1 MSTVIATTSTVSVM
15 DDDSRKR
22 SRSRSTS
29 SDDRSSLPPSSLS
42 MSGNDGLTISTK
54 KTRLTLEATRDQA
67 IDAVAEIHLIIAKQ
81 RSEIDQLRSVVNQQ
95 QEHINFL
102 LSVIGMT
109 DATSPP
115 ITVPS
120 TSAPGYLDQDSSSAV
135 CPPAVDSVAPAAPTY
150 TMKTANLLPAMQP
163 LAKRFTS
170 AVVSAVYRDL
180 DDKDR
185 RSRNVVVSGLP
196 AGDDDKL
203 SVTRLL
209 TTEFN
214 DPPNVVKVR
223 RLGREHPGK
232 LRPLLVVL
240 ANAGQASSYVRR
252 AKQLRQSSDEYVK
265 RFIYVNADATRAEA
279 LAAYQIRCERRE
291 RATRSA
297 AARSSQQQSSAAA
310 SAMTAVLLPTA
321 DEFHPVASQN
331 ASVVT
336 AATAMAFVVP
346 SASSRSAT
354 GSGSE

>member
-1 MSTVIATTSTVSVM
+1 MSTVIATTSAVSVM

-135 CPPAVDSVAPAAPTY
+135 CPPAPAALTY

-310 SAMTAVLLPTA
+310 SAITAVLLPTA